1 MQGYVKYTD
10 FKILV
15 FIKHS
20 MLEMILAL
28 TKPRKSFLFDKHQTG
43 FNTIQYVRYEL
54 VWKITYCSTKQN
66 FNNFSCLRE

>member
-1 MQGYVKYTD
+1 
-10 FKILV
+10 
-15 FIKHS
+15 

-43 FNTIQYVRYEL
+43 FNTIQYVPYEL
-54 VWKITYCSTKQN
+54 VCTITYCSTKQH